1 MARSTSLLRCLVLD
15 DEYPAVKLLSS
26 YVEQTDG
33 LEMALGTTKVQEAIS
48 AIGNGNIDLIFLDIE
63 MPELSGLQLLSSLP
77 DQDFGVILTTAYQQ
91 YALAGYEFDVIDYL
105 LKPVTFQRF
114 LVAINKA
121 RNRMNTMADQGSTD
135 HIFVKTE
142 YKTKKLKFDDILYI
156 EGLRDYIAFHL
167 TGSKVLSLDSMRNM
181 EAILPQNRFIRI
193 HKSYIIN
200 REHIDFIEKGRIVI
214 HNTWLPIGDT
224 YKANVSSKLG
234 I

>member
-33 LEMALGTTKVQEAIS
+33 LEMILGTTKVQEATS
-48 AIGNGNIDLIFLDIE
+48 AIGDGNIDLIFLDIE

-77 DQDFGVILTTAYQQ
+77 GQDFGVILTTAYQQ
-91 YALAGYEFDVIDYL
+91 YALAGYEYDVIDYL

-114 LVAINKA
+114 LVAVNKA
-121 RNRMNTMADQGSTD
+121 RKRMSTMADEDSID

-142 YKTKKLKFDDILYI
+142 YKNKKLKFADILYI

-167 TGSKVLSLDSMRNM
+167 ADSKVLSLDSMRNM

-200 REHIDFIEKGRIVI
+200 REHIDFIEKGRIVV
-214 HNTWLPIGDT
+214 HSTWLPIGET
-224 YKANVSSKLG
+224 HKANVASKLG

>member
-1 MARSTSLLRCLVLD
+1 
-15 DEYPAVKLLSS
+15 
-26 YVEQTDG
+26 VEQTNG
-33 LEMALGTTKVQEAIS
+33 LEMMLGTTKVHEATS
-48 AIGNGNIDLIFLDIE
+48 AIGDGNIDLIFLDIE

-77 DQDFGVILTTAYQQ
+77 GQDFGVILTTAYQQ
-91 YALAGYEFDVIDYL
+91 YALAGYEYDVIDYL
-105 LKPVTFQRF
+105 LKPITFQRF

-121 RNRMNTMADQGSTD
+121 RKRMSVADDENID
-135 HIFVKTE
+135 HIFVKAE

-200 REHIDFIEKGRIVI
+200 REHIDFIEKGRIVV
-214 HNTWLPIGDT
+214 HNTGLPIGDT

>member
-1 MARSTSLLRCLVLD
+1 MAKSTFLLRCLVLD

-33 LEMALGTTKVQEAIS
+33 LEMILGTTKVQEATPVIED
-48 AIGNGNIDLIFLDIE
+48 GNIDLIFLDIE
-63 MPELSGLQLLSSLP
+63 MPELNGLQLLSSLP
-77 DQDFGVILTTAYQQ
+77 GYDFGVILTTAYQQ

-105 LKPVTFQRF
+105 LKPITFQRF

-121 RNRMNTMADQGSTD
+121 RKRMSVANEDNID

-167 TGSKVLSLDSMRNM
+167 TGSKVLLLDSMRNM

-200 REHIDFIEKGRIVI
+200 REHIDFIEKGRIVV
-214 HNTWLPIGDT
+214 HNTWLPIGET
-224 YKANVSSKLG
+224 YKAKVSSKLG

>member
-33 LEMALGTTKVQEAIS
+33 LEMILGTTKPREAIA
-48 AIGNGNIDLIFLDIE
+48 AIGDGNIDLIFLDIE

-77 DQDFGVILTTAYQQ
+77 GRDFGVILTTAYQQ
-91 YALAGYEFDVIDYL
+91 YALAGYEYDVIDYL

-114 LVAINKA
+114 LVAVNKA
-121 RNRMNTMADQGSTD
+121 RKRMSTMADGDSID

-167 TGSKVLSLDSMRNM
+167 TDSKVLSLDSMRNM

-200 REHIDFIEKGRIVI
+200 CEHIDFIEKGRIVI
-214 HNTWLPIGDT
+214 HNAWLPIGDT
-224 YKANVSSKLG
+224 YKTTVSCKLG